1 MQRDKE
7 IKGRVSITTTPVTS
21 TENADGDRESKDGSG
36 HAHGGSVTPVKS
48 NRKRACSAPHHSTT
62 PVTLTKN
69 ADGAPCS

>member
-7 IKGRVSITTTPVTS
+7 IKGRVSIITMLVTS

-36 HAHGGSVTPVKS
+36 HVHGGSVAPVNS

-62 PVTLTKN
+62 PATSTEN
-69 ADGAPCS
+69 ANGAPCR

>member
-36 HAHGGSVTPVKS
+36 HAHGGSVAPVKS
-48 NRKRACSAPHHSTT
+48 NRKTGCSAPHHSTT
-62 PVTLTKN
+62 PVTSTEN
-69 ADGAPCS
+69 ADGAPCR